1 MGAAIAKLWKKLA
14 GGPKPL
20 RILMVGLDNAG
31 KTTILYKLKIGEVV
45 TTIPTIGFNVENVEY
60 KNLKFTVWDVGG
72 QQSIRQ
78 LWKHY
83 YSNTDGIIFVIDAND
98 TKRIRGNEHCGIYY
112 YVYSANLRIFVV
124 ININNLNW
132 YTAKEELHRLMSE
145 VELENCILL
154 VLANKQ
160 DLPNAKDEHE
170 LAEILD
176 LEAIKQKNHI
186 QGTIAH
192 TAEGLFE
199 GLDWLSEEFGGGGS
213 SNKKS
218 KSSKKK

>member
-1 MGAAIAKLWKKLA
+1 MGSAIAKLWKKLA
-14 GGPKPL
+14 GGKKPL

-72 QQSIRQ
+72 QQTIRQ

-83 YSNTDGIIFVIDAND
+83 YSNTDGIIFVLDAND
-98 TKRIRGNEHCGIYY
+98 TKRIRGNEHC
-112 YVYSANLRIFVV
+112 
-124 ININNLNW
+124 
-132 YTAKEELHRLMSE
+132 AKEELHRLMNE
-145 VELENCILL
+145 AELEQCILL

-160 DLPNAKDEHE
+160 DLPNAKDVKQLH
-170 LAEILD
+170 EILD
-176 LEAIKQKNHI
+176 LDSIKQKHFI

-192 TAEGLFE
+192 TAQGLFE
-199 GLDWLSEEFGGGGS
+199 GLDWLSQEFQG
-213 SNKKS
+213 KK
-218 KSSKKK
+218 